1 MWGKIKNIIFVILVI
16 LIIISVYIIAK
27 ENPEIEKKSFEKIA
41 INKIVCYSSANAVN
55 SSENL
60 KTHWELDIYQFTDIA
75 IYLQKT
81 QDINIEKVYV
91 DNIQIVKPSVLGEA
105 KIYKKNIEDFA
116 KNMLLEETGEKI
128 DYEVSLDGENDF
140 RQNCT
145 NPIILSYI
153 NENVKED
160 FVIKNTEEPLVFDET
175 ILKKALIL
183 PEDIE
188 AQISFDV
195 NVIDSEEKQYKANVV
210 LDIPVKQLLE
220 GEKHIEIN
228 EYIKFEKV

>member
-16 LIIISVYIIAK
+16 LIMISVYIIAK
-27 ENPEIEKKSFEKIA
+27 EKPDFEEKSLEKIA
-41 INKIVCYSSANAVN
+41 INKIVCYSSANAIN
-55 SSENL
+55 SNENL
-60 KTHWELDIYQFTDIA
+60 KTDWLINIYQYTDMA

-91 DNIQIVKPSVLGEA
+91 DNIQIAKPSVLGEA

-116 KNMLLEETGEKI
+116 KNVLPEQREEKI
-128 DYEVSLDGENDF
+128 EYIVSLDGENDF
-140 RQNCT
+140 QQNCT

-153 NENVKED
+153 NQNIKEE
-160 FVIKNTEEPLVFDET
+160 FVIKNTGESLVFDET

-188 AQISFDV
+188 SQISFDV
-195 NVIDSEEKQYKANVV
+195 NVVDSEDKHYKVNVV
-210 LDIPVKQLLE
+210 LDIPVHELME
-220 GEKHIEIN
+220 GKNNVEIK
-228 EYIKFEKV
+228 EHVVFEEV